1 MIASAM
7 AVYGKV
13 GDAQAKTMAAKALEA
28 SQKAEK
34 AEKAEYGD
42 EKKQIAETPN
52 EEMKRSM
59 LANFESTQQKK

>member
-28 SQKAEK
+28 QNIQENADGQAAEDS
-34 AEKAEYGD
+34 ES
-42 EKKQIAETPN
+42 PN
-52 EEMKRSM
+52 DEMKRSM
-59 LANFESTQQKK
+59 LASFENTRQKK

>member
-28 SQKAEK
+28 QHATEEAQELES
-34 AEKAEYGD
+34 
-42 EKKQIAETPN
+42 PN
-52 EEMKRSM
+52 EEMKRTM
-59 LANFESTQQKK
+59 LADFEKTRQKK